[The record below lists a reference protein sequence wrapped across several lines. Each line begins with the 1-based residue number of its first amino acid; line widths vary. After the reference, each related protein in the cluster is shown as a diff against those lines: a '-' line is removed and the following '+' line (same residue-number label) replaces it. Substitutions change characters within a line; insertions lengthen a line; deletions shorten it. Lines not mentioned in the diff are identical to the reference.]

1 MTSYAVIM
9 AGGSGERFWPYSRKS
24 KPKQLLRLTSPHKTM
39 IEEAIE
45 RIRPIIPLERILI
58 ITSKV
63 LRAEII
69 NAVPFFP
76 AANVI
81 AEPAKRNTAPCLA
94 LGASVI
100 KTRLKETKET
110 DAVMCVFTA
119 DHFIGDNDAFDRD
132 VRLSIEKAAEG
143 DVLVTLGVIPT
154 RPDTGYGYIEVQER
168 GPAPMKVSS
177 FREKPNA
184 DVAIEYM
191 KSGRYLWNSGMFVWR
206 ISSFEQA
213 MRTHLP
219 QVAEIISMD
228 GDIDERYKALPDISI
243 DYGIMEKASNVF
255 VVPAEFPWD
264 DVGSWD
270 ALDRLQNVSDGKN
283 VEYGRVDVVDSS
295 SAIVVNASTKGQVVS
310 ALGVA
315 NIVVVLTDDAV
326 LVCDKS
332 RAQDVKQ
339 IVSSLKSKGWDEYL

>member
-1 MTSYAVIM
+1 
-9 AGGSGERFWPYSRKS
+9 
-24 KPKQLLRLTSPHKTM
+24 M

-45 RIRPIIPLERILI
+45 RIKPIIPLERILI
-58 ITSKV
+58 ITSEV
-63 LRAEII
+63 LRTEII
-69 NAVPFFP
+69 NAVPFIHV
-76 AANVI
+76 ANVI

-100 KTRLKETKET
+100 KTRLKETKDT

-119 DHFIGDNDAFDRD
+119 DHFIGDNDAFARD
-132 VRLSIEKAAEG
+132 VRLSIEKATEG

-177 FREKPNA
+177 FREKPSA
-184 DVAIEYM
+184 DVALEYM

-206 ISSFEQA
+206 VSALEHA
-213 MRTHLP
+213 MRMHLP
-219 QVAEIISMD
+219 RIADIISMD
-228 GDIDERYKALPDISI
+228 SSIDDAYKALPDISI

-255 VVPAEFPWD
+255 VVPVEFPWD

-270 ALDRLQNVSDGKN
+270 SLERLQNVSDGNN
-283 VEYGRVDVVDSS
+283 VEYGRVCVADSS
-295 SAIVVNASTKGQVVS
+295 SSIVVNVSTKGQVVA
-310 ALGVA
+310 ALGVD
-315 NIVVVLTDDAV
+315 NMVIVSTDDAV